1 MIQKRHGNGM
11 AGMVAGIC
19 LLLVLLTCT
28 GCMTADPPESGSDS
42 TWRTMELTDV
52 RSGTTFTVADLN
64 DLPVLIQ
71 PFTLTCPVCTRQQ
84 AEIANLHATGD
95 IPFLMIGL
103 DIDPNGDEPSLRAY
117 TGQHN
122 SYGLYARSPT
132 DMTRSLV
139 GEFGMRIL
147 SPAQAPLVLVCPD
160 GTARILSPGIR
171 SSAELARVLREV
183 CPS

>member
-1 MIQKRHGNGM
+1 
-11 AGMVAGIC
+11 
-19 LLLVLLTCT
+19 
-28 GCMTADPPESGSDS
+28 
-42 TWRTMELTDV
+42 MELTDV

-71 PFTLTCPVCTRQQ
+71 PFTLTCPVCIRQQ

-132 DMTRSLV
+132 EMTRSLV
-139 GEFGMRIL
+139 GEFGMQIGRA
-147 SPAQAPLVLVCPD
+147 SC
-160 GTARILSPGIR
+160 R
-171 SSAELARVLREV
+171 ERV
-183 CPS
+183 